1 MTYTDILGAGGEV
14 RGGEYHRGIHNAGRT
29 GVDPHSMHSE
39 NSLVTQE
46 SNTSAHQLHLILER
60 VRDSGAENFREA
72 WSSVLG
78 AEYGSGAFAAR
89 HAEVCLLLAD
99 VTRQI
104 GGLSERSRERLE
116 RYVNAWWSAVVQPE
130 FSWGDSAR
138 RPAGVLEP
146 SHLDHLESAADIIAA
161 TFRGSSAAPTGGG
174 LDQLREQCAHWL
186 GMVEDRDNFELPE
199 ALRDTLANQI
209 RHLVW
214 LIDNVA
220 LVGVSRVSQE
230 AVSVVG
236 SVAHASHV
244 LRPRDEQSESRWK
257 RSMVSLVAA
266 LGLFTTGA
274 VGAREAIE
282 AGDGLV
288 REVVRIVSSE
298 GTGS

>member
-1 MTYTDILGAGGEV
+1 MY
-14 RGGEYHRGIHNAGRT
+14 
-29 GVDPHSMHSE
+29 SE
-39 NSLVTQE
+39 ISLVTQE

-60 VRDSGAENFREA
+60 VRESGAGNFREA

-78 AEYGSGAFAAR
+78 AEYGSGEFAAR

-116 RYVNAWWSAVVQPE
+116 RYVGVWWAAVVQPE
-130 FSWGDSAR
+130 FSWGDSSR
-138 RPAGVLEP
+138 SPAGALDS

-161 TFRGSSAAPTGGG
+161 TFRGSAAAPIGGG

-209 RHLVW
+209 RHLGW
-214 LIDNVA
+214 LIDNVG

-236 SVAHASHV
+236 SVAQASHV
-244 LRPRDEQSESRWK
+244 LRSRDEQSESRWK

-288 REVVRIVSSE
+288 REIVQIVSSE
-298 GTGS
+298 GAGS